1 MIGEQKE
8 DRRSNWNS
16 DFKIC
21 SMCVRNGLTNFTK
34 LKISVRGLFR
44 SKLLNTLKCF

>member
-16 DFKIC
+16 DF
-21 SMCVRNGLTNFTK
+21 MCVRNGLTNFTK

-44 SKLLNTLKCF
+44 SKLLNTLKSF